1 MTQTEEEFGTLADAA
16 TLERTA
22 EALVKNGMN
31 VIIAENSNKAKEK
44 LFELLPEGAEVMN
57 MTSATLD
64 AIGAS
69 EEIVDS
75 GRYNSVRK
83 QFSSM
88 DPKKDGRV
96 MRQLGA
102 APDWVV
108 GSVHAITRDGTVLI
122 ASATGSQ
129 LPGYAYGGGR
139 VIWVVGTQKLVGTF
153 EDGMR
158 RIQEYTFPREDA
170 RAQKAY
176 GVHSSINKVLIVHKE
191 ATPGRI
197 TVILVKENLGF

>member
-1 MTQTEEEFGTLADAA
+1 
-16 TLERTA
+16 
-22 EALVKNGMN
+22 
-31 VIIAENSNKAKEK
+31 
-44 LFELLPEGAEVMN
+44 

-69 EEIVDS
+69 QEIVES

-83 QFSSM
+83 QFSLM
-88 DPKKDGRV
+88 DPKKDGRA

-108 GSVHAITRDGTVLI
+108 GSVHAITQDGAVLI

-129 LPGYAYGGGR
+129 LPGYAYGGGK
-139 VIWVVGTQKLVGTF
+139 VIWVVGTQKLVKTF

-158 RIQEYTFPREDA
+158 RIREYTFPLEDA
-170 RAQKAY
+170 RAQKVY
-176 GVHSSINKVLIVHKE
+176 GAPSSINKILTIYKE
-191 ATPGRI
+191 SAPERI
-197 TVILVKENLGF
+197 TIILVKEKLGF